1 MTATF
6 LLIRHAM
13 HADYGHRFTGRADG
27 VPLSAEGKAQA
38 QALGGRLAGM
48 ELATVYSSPRE
59 RCRATADAVAAPH
72 RLFVRTEERL
82 DEIDLG
88 DWTGREI
95 DSLKGDAAFDRWN
108 TERGTS
114 APPHGEP
121 FASVAQRAFEL
132 AAELAQSHA
141 GSTIALVTHQDVIKA
156 LVATCL
162 GLSLDHVLRF
172 DIGPASVSR
181 LVLGD
186 WGAKLLS
193 LNEFAAG

>member
-13 HADYGHRFTGRADG
+13 HADYGRRFTGRAEG
-27 VPLSAEGKAQA
+27 VPLSTEGRAQA
-38 QALGGRLAGM
+38 QALGGRLAGSD
-48 ELATVYSSPRE
+48 LAAVYSSPRE
-59 RCRATADAVAAPH
+59 RCRATAEAVAVPH
-72 RLFVRTEERL
+72 RLFVQQEAAL

-95 DSLKGDAAFDRWN
+95 DSLEGDPAFDRWN
-108 TERGTS
+108 TERGTA
-114 APPHGEP
+114 APPNGEA
-121 FASVAQRAFEL
+121 FASVAERTRAIATEL
-132 AAELAQSHA
+132 ARDHP

-172 DIGPASVSR
+172 EIGPASVTR
-181 LVLGD
+181 LVIGA
-186 WGAKLLS
+186 WGAKVLT
-193 LNEFAAG
+193 LNEHAAG

>member
-13 HADYGHRFTGRADG
+13 HTDYGHRFTGRTDG
-27 VPLSAEGKAQA
+27 VRLSPAGEEQARSLAER
-38 QALGGRLAGM
+38 LGDV
-48 ELATVYSSPRE
+48 ELAAIYASPRE
-59 RCRATADAVAAPH
+59 RCRATASFLAASRSLEVEIAPD
-72 RLFVRTEERL
+72 L

-95 DSLKGDAAFDRWN
+95 DSLRGDPAFDRWN
-108 TERGTS
+108 TERSTA
-114 APPHGEP
+114 APPNGEP
-121 FASVAQRAFEL
+121 FAAVAERSHALARAL
-132 AAELAQSHA
+132 AAKHADTIVALA
-141 GSTIALVTHQDVIKA
+141 THQDVIKA

-186 WGAKLLS
+186 WGAKLLT
-193 LNEFAAG
+193 LNEWAAG